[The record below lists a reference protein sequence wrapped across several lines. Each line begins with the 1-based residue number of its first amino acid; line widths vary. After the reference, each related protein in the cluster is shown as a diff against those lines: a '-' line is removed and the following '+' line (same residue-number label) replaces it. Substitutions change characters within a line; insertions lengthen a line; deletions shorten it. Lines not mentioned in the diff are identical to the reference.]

1 MIGFKS
7 QDLNRRVQY
16 FCRHQSLT
24 SHNISP
30 YCFFE
35 DWQRVKK
42 KKKVIILPVISLSF
56 LFCLLSPFCFNT
68 AHCACTLSEI
78 ALQMQIWQMAKK
90 AFPSVLQGE
99 GTVLLVSIQQ
109 WRTENSAALGRG
121 EGH

>member
-24 SHNISP
+24 SHNISSH
-30 YCFFE
+30 CFFE

-42 KKKVIILPVISLSF
+42 KMVIILPVISLSF
-56 LFCLLSPFCFNT
+56 LCLLSAFCFNT

-90 AFPSVLQGE
+90 AFPSVLQG
-99 GTVLLVSIQQ
+99 GGLCCWLVS
-109 WRTENSAALGRG
+109 NS
-121 EGH
+121 EGQRILQH